1 MLFVRQTLCC
11 RMRGRWRSIF
21 LALYFY
27 HLSCENVVSAAAV
40 VRSYG
45 VVGSNGVGLHDDG
58 RRSSVDASGRRRGR
72 LTASTVSPAVFRDE
86 VFLKK
91 AFSLSFYVPRLSSF
105 LSEIWTLATNFI
117 LWKRRIVF
125 FSLSLF
131 LSKIVFLPPF
141 FVRFC
146 SFLNP
151 KREEN
156 ILWKYFLQSTLGN
169 AQLTWPK
176 S

>member
-27 HLSCENVVSAAAV
+27 HLSCENVVAAAAV

-125 FSLSLF
+125 FSLSLSLQDCVPPSF
-131 LSKIVFLPPF
+131 FCTLLFVSKSKKRGKYPLKVLSSI
-141 FVRFC
+141 
-146 SFLNP
+146 
-151 KREEN
+151 
-156 ILWKYFLQSTLGN
+156 YFRKCTTN
-169 AQLTWPK
+169 LT
-176 S
+176 